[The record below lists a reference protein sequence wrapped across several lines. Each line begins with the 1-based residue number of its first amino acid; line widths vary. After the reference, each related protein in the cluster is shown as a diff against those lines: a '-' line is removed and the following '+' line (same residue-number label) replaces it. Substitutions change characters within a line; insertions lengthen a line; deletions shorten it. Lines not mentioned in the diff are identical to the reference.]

1 MENRTIV
8 VFEGNGNI
16 VRNLQNVTDNVTDN
30 VTERLPLML
39 SEIKAN
45 PNITTHELAKKIN
58 VARMTVYRDL
68 EKLKKLG
75 AIVRVGP
82 DKGGYWEVKKDVL

>member
-1 MENRTIV
+1 MENRTTV

-16 VRNLQNVTDNVTDN
+16 VRNLQN

>member
-1 MENRTIV
+1 MENRTTV

-16 VRNLQNVTDNVTDN
+16 VRNLQN

-58 VARMTVYRDL
+58 VTRMTVYRDL